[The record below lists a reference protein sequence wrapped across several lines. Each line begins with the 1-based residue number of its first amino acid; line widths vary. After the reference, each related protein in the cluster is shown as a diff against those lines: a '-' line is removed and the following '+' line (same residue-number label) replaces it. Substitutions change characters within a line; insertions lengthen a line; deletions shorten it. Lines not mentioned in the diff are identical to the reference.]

1 MSILKSPVFYLGLLL
16 VLLVGGALVAPIVV
30 DWNSYRDNLESYGH
44 KISGRQV
51 AINGPISVRLFPWP
65 RLEAE
70 DVSIASPPDL
80 KGPAML
86 QAGKITVHL
95 ALAGLFSGQILVES
109 IDIQKPVLNLSLDK
123 MGQGNWH
130 FVPDQT
136 LAKTGLLNNVLL
148 EKINIAEGVLNFVD
162 QKHGFARSLQNFNG
176 VASATAMEGP
186 WRIIAT
192 AKDGETPLDLSWS
205 STAWKVGAPLKF
217 GLKIS
222 PKDGA
227 FPALNFDGD
236 LQNGQL
242 SGNAMLSPVVTDDGR
257 TSLDGSFKPL
267 TYQSKVNVGVDEIK
281 LDAIHIVP
289 ADVKDSGTLIEGS
302 AVLDISQGTKV
313 DVHLSAPHIDV
324 DSLAGA
330 SSMRV
335 WRAGG
340 IMALLN
346 TMMNQAPTS
355 LDLTGTLDAASL
367 TVGGEKLENVAL
379 KASAARSAIRVTDF
393 SADLP
398 GRSRMKFNG
407 IIFPGDG
414 AADLGG
420 TLAFESND
428 TRGFTQWLWPEGKQV
443 VDQIWTGSRGRLKA
457 QTDVN
462 WGGKRFGFQNLD
474 YELDGLPG
482 KAELAVALGKIPAID
497 LKLSAKQFDLGSYVS
512 GSLVGFLSSD
522 SFLNGLSNDNG
533 FEKRLQFDFDKLM
546 LNGVTADRV
555 GLNYASSISG
565 FEVKKFSIGSV
576 EGAEV
581 AGNGLV
587 LMGPDGPSGEVK
599 FVVGAERPQGLLRL
613 FGLMP
618 KGADPRW
625 AVRLGKTDMKADFN
639 IKPGTTEPLLNFSL
653 TGDSGPFHVVSS
665 GTAKDLAKG
674 GDATMG
680 LSGTVTSA
688 DAHDVARLL
697 GVDVPGR
704 DVGEGSLSITADGN
718 SKQGFKSAMDFEGF
732 GTSIGFSGTY
742 MPQPNR
748 LGFAGTFNLVADD
761 ANSVTKALALPLLNS
776 AGGPLSLK
784 LDTVPKKDGLNISA
798 LRVDYGDQ
806 TLVGK
811 GDIDAS
817 GHLTLHIGGGTFRLL
832 DILALAMGQDAN
844 VLQTTWP
851 LGVLGSV
858 DLTPLLLV
866 DPLGQQLKNPL
877 VFLQAN
883 EAGKSFKLSAL
894 NNANETMLLDGTL
907 VQKGIG
913 FALQANAHYPFDIA
927 ALMTKADG
935 KPALMGTS
943 MIDGK
948 FSSESRSVQG
958 LIAGLVGQ
966 GSADSAALVMNDIS
980 PDRFFSNLK
989 SLNRAEDIQT
999 EFANLFSGSGVS
1011 LGNQKFVF
1019 EAKDGALKFE
1029 PLQIVTPETE
1039 IQLEPHVDLINP
1051 NFLTTVTLKSKT
1063 QTDLP
1068 AMRIVYEGVPG
1079 ALKAHSDVA
1088 ALSAKLGTALIAK
1101 DMAAL
1106 DQVQKEQEKLVA
1118 DQAAQAQT
1126 DREKFE
1132 AFQAQRL
1139 ELRQRLKEQKV
1150 FAAQRALDSARYKAA
1165 VDAAI
1170 VAGEAMVKE
1179 DKKRL
1184 LMMVK

>member
-1 MSILKSPVFYLGLLL
+1 MSIFKSPVFYIGLLL
-16 VLLVGGALVAPIVV
+16 VLFVGGALVAPFIV
-30 DWNSYRDNLESYGH
+30 DWNSYRNNLESYGH
-44 KISGRQV
+44 KISGRDV
-51 AINGPISVRLFPWP
+51 AINGQISVRLFPWP

-70 DVSIASPPDL
+70 DVSIANPKEIVGQP
-80 KGPAML
+80 ML
-86 QAGKITVHL
+86 QAGKITMHL

-109 IDIQKPVLNLSLDK
+109 IDIEKPNLNLVLDRA
-123 MGQGNWH
+123 GQGNWH
-130 FVPDQT
+130 FVPDQV

-148 EKINIAEGVLNFVD
+148 EKINITDGTLNFAD
-162 QKHGFARSLQNFNG
+162 QKHGLSRSLHGFNG

-186 WRIIAT
+186 WRIIAA

-205 STAWKVGAPLKF
+205 STAWKAGTPLKF

-227 FPALNFDGD
+227 FPALNFDGEW
-236 LQNGQL
+236 QNGQL
-242 SGNAMLSPVVTDDGR
+242 SGNALLSPVVTDDGR

-267 TYQSKVNVGVDEIK
+267 TYQSKVNVAVDTIK

-289 ADVKDSGTLIEGS
+289 ADIKDSGTLIEGS
-302 AVLDISQGTKV
+302 AAIDISRGAKV
-313 DVHLSAPHIDV
+313 DVHLSAPHIDL
-324 DSLAGA
+324 DGLAGA

-346 TMMNQAPTS
+346 TVMNQAPAS

-367 TVGGEKLENVAL
+367 TVGGEKLENVSL
-379 KASAARSAIRVTDF
+379 KASAAQRAIRVTDF
-393 SADLP
+393 TADLP
-398 GRSRMKFNG
+398 GRSRMKFSG

-420 TLAFESND
+420 SLAFESND
-428 TRGFTQWLWPEGKQV
+428 TRGFTQWLWPEGKPGI
-443 VDQIWTGSRGRLKA
+443 DQIWTGSRGRLKA

-474 YELDGLPG
+474 YELDGLAG

-512 GSLVGFLSSD
+512 GGLVGFLSSD

-533 FEKRLQFDFDKLM
+533 FERRLQFDFEKLM
-546 LNGVTADRV
+546 LNGVTADKV
-555 GLNYASSISG
+555 ALSYASSISG

-587 LMGPDGPSGEVK
+587 LIGPDGPSGEVK
-599 FVVGAERPQGLLRL
+599 FVVGAEHPQGLLRL

-618 KGADPRW
+618 KGVDPRW
-625 AVRLGKTDMKADFN
+625 AAVLGKTDMKADFN
-639 IKPGTTEPLLNFSL
+639 VKPGAAEPLLNFSL

-665 GTAKDLAKG
+665 GTAKDISKG
-674 GDATMG
+674 PDATIG

-688 DAHDVARLL
+688 DAHDVARLI

-704 DVGEGSLSITADGN
+704 EVSEGSLSITADGN

-742 MPQPNR
+742 SPQPNK

-761 ANSVTKALALPLLNS
+761 ANSVTKALALPLIAS
-776 AGGPLSLK
+776 AAGPLSLK

-798 LRVDYGDQ
+798 LRIDYGDQ

-811 GDIDAS
+811 GDVDAV
-817 GHLTLHIGGGTFRLL
+817 GHFALHVGGGTFRLL
-832 DILALAMGQDAN
+832 DILALAIGQDTN

-858 DLTPLLLV
+858 DLTPLSLIG
-866 DPLGQQLKNPL
+866 PLGQELKNPL
-877 VFLQAN
+877 ISLQAN
-883 EAGKSFKLSAL
+883 EAGKTFSLTAL
-894 NNANETMLLDGTL
+894 NNNNEALLLDGTL

-913 FALQANAHYPFDIA
+913 FALQTQVHYPFDIA
-927 ALMTKADG
+927 ALMTTADG
-935 KPALMGTS
+935 KPSLVGTS

-958 LIAGLVGQ
+958 LIAGLAGQ
-966 GSADSAALVMNDIS
+966 GSADSSALILNDIS

-989 SLNRAEDIQT
+989 SLTRTEDIQS
-999 EFANLFSGSGVS
+999 EFAKLFSGSGIS
-1011 LGNQKFVF
+1011 LGNQKFMF
-1019 EAKDGALKFE
+1019 EAKDGALKFA
-1029 PLQIVTPETE
+1029 PLLVVTPETE
-1039 IQLEPHVDLINP
+1039 IQIEPHVDLINP
-1051 NFLTTVTLKSKT
+1051 DFVTTVTLKSKT
-1063 QTDLP
+1063 QADLP
-1068 AMRIVYEGVPG
+1068 AMRVVYQGAPG
-1079 ALKAHSDVA
+1079 ALKVRSDVS

-1118 DQAAQAQT
+1118 DQAAQAQA

-1150 FAAQRALDSARYKAA
+1150 FAAQRALDAARYKAA
-1165 VDAAI
+1165 LEAAT

-1179 DKKRL
+1179 DKKRF